1 MLQKSKRGILSR
13 LLTKVHAEGGVLNT
27 VVSQGASSSE
37 PNYVVGT
44 NKLEHAIRAVYSK
57 EIEFKA
63 MPNMRFFQ
71 FATMKT
77 ELNVEPGL
85 TISMLTYDNIARGGK
100 LTEGVRMEGKA
111 MSSSM
116 KEIRVTEYGNSITV
130 SELNIRSNFDDV
142 MASATTLL
150 GRDYAIVMDCML
162 RDVALSNAQTVYADK
177 ADGTK
182 VTARKDLDETCK
194 FKVSTVKDCLEILAT
209 NNAPKYNGADW
220 ICFVHPHQSRDL
232 RDDPAWINA
241 SNYGAPNLL
250 FLGEI
255 GKIDDTRF
263 IETTILNNGASAED
277 DPSYDVTLQKGKDAT
292 GQTTGDTNKVAVYQS
307 VLFGDKYVGLAIS
320 LPVNLRDNGVIDYGR
335 ERGLAW
341 YSIMGA
347 GLLHE
352 KHGVVIETA

>member
-1 MLQKSKRGILSR
+1 MVVKKQSLISR
-13 LLTKVHAEGGVLNT
+13 LFKTVHAAGVLNT
-27 VVSQGASSSE
+27 VVSQGAESGQ
-37 PNYVVGT
+37 PNYVPGT
-44 NKLEHAIRAVYSK
+44 NKLTNAIRAVYSK

-63 MPNMRFFQ
+63 MPDMRFFQ

-77 ELNVEPGL
+77 ELGVEPGL
-85 TISMLTYDNIARGGK
+85 SIKMMTYDNIDRGGK

-116 KEIRVTEYGNSITV
+116 KEIKVYEYGNSITV

-142 MASATTLL
+142 MNSASILL
-150 GRDYAIVMDCML
+150 GRDYALVVDTML
-162 RDVALSNAQTVYADK
+162 RDVALSNATTVYASK
-177 ADGTK
+177 GDGTK
-182 VTARKDLDETCK
+182 VTSRADLDATCK
-194 FKVSTVKDCLEILAT
+194 MKVSTVKDCIEVLAT
-209 NNAPKYNGADW
+209 NNAPKYNNASW

-241 SNYGAPNLL
+241 SNYGAPNLP
-250 FLGEI
+250 FIGEI

-263 IETTILNNGASAED
+263 IETTILCNGVAPED
-277 DPSYDVTLQKGKDAT
+277 DPAHTPELKKGT
-292 GQTTGDTNKVAVYQS
+292 GSNKVDVFQS
-307 VLFGDKYVGLAIS
+307 VLFGDKYFGMAVS
-320 LPVNLRDNGVIDYGR
+320 LPVELRDAGVIDYGR

-347 GLLHE
+347 DILHA

>member
-1 MLQKSKRGILSR
+1 MVVKKQSLISR
-13 LLTKVHAEGGVLNT
+13 LFKTVHAAGVLNT
-27 VVSQGASSSE
+27 VVSQGAESGQ
-37 PNYVVGT
+37 PNYVPGT
-44 NKLEHAIRAVYSK
+44 NKLTNAIRAVYSK

-63 MPNMRFFQ
+63 MPDMRFFQ

-77 ELNVEPGL
+77 ELGVEPGL
-85 TISMLTYDNIARGGK
+85 SIKMMTYDNIQKGGK

-116 KEIRVTEYGNSITV
+116 KEIKVYEYGNSITV

-142 MASATTLL
+142 MNSASILL
-150 GRDYAIVMDCML
+150 GRDYALVVDTML
-162 RDVALSNAQTVYADK
+162 RDVALSNATTVYASK
-177 ADGTK
+177 GDGTK
-182 VTARKDLDETCK
+182 VTSRADLDATCK
-194 FKVSTVKDCLEILAT
+194 MKVSTVKDCIEVLAT
-209 NNAPKYNGADW
+209 NNAPKYNNASW

-241 SNYGAPNLL
+241 SNYGAPNLP
-250 FLGEI
+250 FIGEI

-263 IETTILNNGASAED
+263 IETTILCNGVAPED
-277 DPSYDVTLQKGKDAT
+277 DPAHTPELKKGT
-292 GQTTGDTNKVAVYQS
+292 GSNKVDVFQS
-307 VLFGDKYVGLAIS
+307 VLFGDKYFGMAVS
-320 LPVNLRDNGVIDYGR
+320 LPVELRDAGVIDYGR

-347 GLLHE
+347 DILHA

>member
-1 MLQKSKRGILSR
+1 MVVKKSLLTR
-13 LLTKVHAEGGVLNT
+13 LLKNVHAEGVLNT
-27 VVSQGASSSE
+27 VVSQGSNSGGE
-37 PNYVVGT
+37 NYVAGT
-44 NKLEHAIRAVYSK
+44 NKLTDAIRAVYSK

-63 MPNMRFFQ
+63 MPSMRFFQ

-77 ELNVEPGL
+77 ELGVEPGL
-85 TISMLTYDNIARGGK
+85 SIKMMTYDNIAKGGK

-116 KEIRVTEYGNSITV
+116 KEIKVYEYGNSITV

-142 MASATTLL
+142 MNSASILL
-150 GRDYAIVMDCML
+150 GRDYALVVDTML
-162 RDVALSNAQTVYADK
+162 RDVALSNATTVYASK
-177 ADGTK
+177 GDGSK
-182 VTARKDLDETCK
+182 VTSRTGLDATCK
-194 FKVSTVKDCLEILAT
+194 MKVSTIKDCIEILAT
-209 NNAPKYNGADW
+209 NNAPKYNNTDW
-220 ICFVHPHQSRDL
+220 VCFVHPHQSRDL

-263 IETTILNNGASAED
+263 IETTILNNGVAPED
-277 DPSYDVTLQKGKDAT
+277 DPAYDKKLQS
-292 GQTTGDTNKVAVYQS
+292 GQESNAVDVFQA
-307 VLFGDKYVGLAIS
+307 VLFGDKYFGMAVS
-320 LPVNLRDNGVIDYGR
+320 LPVELRDNGVIDYGR

-347 GLLHE
+347 GILHE